1 MTDLRLRFKEPR
13 PLGRLLNQPGELIGV
28 GLNRG
33 SQPWILSLSMQVY
46 TFILLSRKGAMFG
59 SSFDP
64 RVFPFLLTM
73 VVLCRTLE
81 QQSYHSWVFF
91 DLKRELCR
99 VMCEGKRC
107 EV

>member
-46 TFILLSRKGAMFG
+46 TCILLSRKGPMFG

-64 RVFPFLLTM
+64 RVFPFLLAV
-73 VVLCRTLE
+73 VVLSRTLE
-81 QQSYHSWVFF
+81 QQSYHSWDIF
-91 DLKRELCR
+91 DAKCELCR
-99 VMCEGKRC
+99 VMCEGVRC

>member
-46 TFILLSRKGAMFG
+46 TFILLSMKGAMLG

-64 RVFPFLLTM
+64 RVFPFLLTV
-73 VVLCRTLE
+73 VVLSRTLE
-81 QQSYHSWVFF
+81 QQSYHSWDTF
-91 DLKRELCR
+91 DANCELCR
-99 VMCEGKRC
+99 VMCEGVRC